1 MWTIA
6 KNVLWRTQHCEEFF
20 GHSSLSHLPLRQ
32 PLLQLLQ
39 EQNSNVLQEISI
51 KLSVNAFYIFFKFE
65 FQQQSCLQE
74 PLFQILFSLT
84 RDTSQSKSKFYQL
97 PLYLCLWQLPRTG
110 RLMSCD
116 ISSFHHCSGSEMIK

>member
-1 MWTIA
+1 MWTIT
-6 KNVLWRTQHCEEFF
+6 KNILWRTQHCEEFF

-32 PLLQLLQ
+32 LLLQLLQ

-51 KLSVNAFYIFFKFE
+51 KLSVNAFYIFLNLSFSK
-65 FQQQSCLQE
+65 SCLQE
-74 PLFQILFSLT
+74 HVLQILFSLT
-84 RDTSQSKSKFYQL
+84 RDTSQLNSKFYQL

>member
-1 MWTIA
+1 MWTIT

-84 RDTSQSKSKFYQL
+84 RDSSQLNIKFYQL

>member
-1 MWTIA
+1 MWTIT
-6 KNVLWRTQHCEEFF
+6 KNILWRTQHCEEFF

-32 PLLQLLQ
+32 PLLQLLH
-39 EQNSNVLQEISI
+39 EKNSNVLQEISI
-51 KLSVNAFYIFFKFE
+51 KLSVNAFYIFLNLSFSK
-65 FQQQSCLQE
+65 SCLQE
-74 PLFQILFSLT
+74 PVLQILFSLT
-84 RDTSQSKSKFYQL
+84 RDTSQLNSKFYQL

>member
-20 GHSSLSHLPLRQ
+20 GHSSLSHLPLRR

-84 RDTSQSKSKFYQL
+84 RDSSQLNSKFYQL
-97 PLYLCLWQLPRTG
+97 SLYLCLWQLPRTG